1 MHEFQDT
8 DGVLFDLDGT
18 LASDGKP
25 LPWAHGLIEKS
36 RGRFAIVTNDA
47 EHTASQIAVLMQAIG
62 IPVPECRIVSAG
74 MEAIRQV
81 AIDMPGA
88 RLSMAASKSLQD
100 YATCL
105 GLDVTDIKPDAVL
118 IGRDRA
124 FSYDKIRTLS
134 NAVLAGAQL
143 FVCNPDRT
151 HPGADGSVVPE
162 TGALA
167 ASVLAC
173 TGPVPHHII
182 GKPQPGLF
190 LAGMALIGSTP
201 ARTLMVGDNPE
212 TDGKGAAGVG
222 IRFVRVGFEH
232 GDEDWL
238 LQAHPERV
246 GKRDRLSRFD

>member
-1 MHEFQDT
+1 MHEFHDA

-18 LASDGKP
+18 LVSGGKV
-25 LPWAHGLIEKS
+25 LPWAHGLIEQS

-47 EHTASQIAVLMQAIG
+47 EHTAVQIAALLQSLG
-62 IPVPECRIVSAG
+62 IPVSQDRIVAAG
-74 MEAIRQV
+74 MEALRQV
-81 AIDMPGA
+81 SVDMPGA
-88 RLSMAASKSLQD
+88 RLLIAASRSLQD
-100 YATCL
+100 YATDL
-105 GLDVTDIKPDAVL
+105 GLEVTDVEPDVVL

-143 FVCNPDRT
+143 VVCNPDKT
-151 HPGADGSVVPE
+151 HPAADGSVVPE

-173 TGPVPHHII
+173 TGPVPHHVI

-190 LAGMALIGSTP
+190 LSGMALIGSTP
-201 ARTLMVGDNPE
+201 TRTLMVGDNPE

-232 GDEDWL
+232 GEEDWL
-238 LQAHPERV
+238 P
-246 GKRDRLSRFD
+246 